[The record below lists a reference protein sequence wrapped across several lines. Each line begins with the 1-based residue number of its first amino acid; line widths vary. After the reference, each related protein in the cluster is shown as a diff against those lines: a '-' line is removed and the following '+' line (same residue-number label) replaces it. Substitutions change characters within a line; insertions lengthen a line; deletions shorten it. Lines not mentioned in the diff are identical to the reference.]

1 MRWIHILALLLGSMT
16 MVPVSAAMAAAVLAV
31 KQPVESRVFQ
41 RLSTAGGA
49 FGKGEGAISVEVE
62 LSAAGPL
69 YARTRALDGRS
80 ISQPCWQAVATAAAG
95 RSTVRIAGVAA
106 RRGGFYLDL
115 SASAA
120 GPWVEG
126 HVPLHLGA
134 IFVQAPSQSLGV
146 LMTRRAQ
153 GDRTLGD
160 LGIRPASDL
169 YVWATSNDRALARQP
184 GRWGRASDEGPY
196 GSAFAAVFLE
206 EQAKRLG
213 VSTALVGHATGAT
226 SIAAFLSPDASEYGR
241 WTAALDETGG
251 FEGAIGIIGHSDAAT
266 HMSAARFALSLRAAR
281 TIMARHNPA
290 FGDRFDLAL
299 ATIPNV
305 TATIWGTPEDWKR
318 IRHAGFVA
326 AQAMGARYVQPY
338 DLELVDGVHPS
349 NAGART
355 LAMHFARAFAGSD
368 ESGDAAR
375 LGAAGHAM
383 AEPMGLG
390 QGAGF
395 ASVAGAQA
403 LAGGPAFVSPDVQ
416 PPGGEWSWTLRF
428 LIRKGAVADRGV
440 LVGAAGR
447 GYLYVESDGRLRSGG
462 ELPPLAI
469 ARKVSD
475 GQWHVARLSAGAGG
489 IDLLVDGTLVGHS
502 DAPTPA
508 GYGRPAWIGAFGAPD
523 AYRLPVAVDWIE
535 FGYWGA
541 TTRYDFNATAE
552 PSAP

>member
-1 MRWIHILALLLGSMT
+1 MRWSHGLALLAASCL
-16 MVPVSAAMAAAVLAV
+16 PLSAAQAAGAILAMT
-31 KQPVESRVFQ
+31 QPAESRVFQ
-41 RLSTAGGA
+41 RLSTSGGT
-49 FGKGEGAISVEVE
+49 FGKGEGTVPVAVD
-62 LSAAGPL
+62 LSTAGPL

-80 ISQPCWQAVATAAAG
+80 ILQPGWQAISLAG
-95 RSTVRIAGVAA
+95 AGHSTVRIAGVAA
-106 RRGGFYLDL
+106 RRGGFFLDL
-115 SASAA
+115 ATAPE

-126 HVPLHLGA
+126 KTPFYMGA

-146 LMTRRAQ
+146 LMTRRAP
-153 GDRTLGD
+153 GDKTLAD

-169 YVWATSNDRALARQP
+169 FVWATSNDRALAQHP
-184 GRWGRASDEGPY
+184 GRWARVSDDGPY
-196 GSAFAAVFLE
+196 GSAFAATFLE
-206 EQAKRLG
+206 EQAQRLG

-226 SIAAFLSPDASEYGR
+226 SIAAFLAPDASEYSR
-241 WTAALDETGG
+241 WIASLDQTGG
-251 FEGAIGIIGHSDAAT
+251 FEGAVGIIGHTDAAT
-266 HMSAARFALSLRAAR
+266 HMSGARFALSLRAAR
-281 TIMARHNPA
+281 SIMARHNPA
-290 FGDRFDLAL
+290 FGDRFDLAI
-299 ATIPNV
+299 ATVPNIS
-305 TATIWGTPEDWKR
+305 ATIWGKPEDWQR
-318 IRHAGFVA
+318 IRRAGFEA
-326 AQAMGARYVQPY
+326 ARAMGGHYVQPD

-355 LAMHFARAFAGSD
+355 LAMHFARAFAGAD

-375 LGAAGHAM
+375 LGAAGHANGE
-383 AEPMGLG
+383 AVGLA

-395 ASVAGAQA
+395 ASLAGAQA

-428 LIRKGAVADRGV
+428 LIKKGAVADRGI

-462 ELPPLAI
+462 ELPPLASL
-469 ARKVSD
+469 RKVSD
-475 GQWHVARLSAGAGG
+475 GQWHVARLSATAGG
-489 IDLLVDGTLVGHS
+489 IDLFVDGTLVGHS
-502 DAPTPA
+502 GAPAPA

-541 TTRYDFNATAE
+541 STRYDFNGTAE